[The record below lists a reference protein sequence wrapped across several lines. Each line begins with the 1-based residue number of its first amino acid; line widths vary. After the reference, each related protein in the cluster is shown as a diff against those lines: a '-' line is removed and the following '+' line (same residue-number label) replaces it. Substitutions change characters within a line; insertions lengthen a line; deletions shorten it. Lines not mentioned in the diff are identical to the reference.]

1 MIFNVDSISGK
12 QFFEKTFAMEHGP
25 FYTQYC
31 HPWARSS
38 YLYNADSIA
47 SYVTNTPLQQIVA
60 LTYFITQQQRHLLA
74 LDVFDDPT
82 INVIYR
88 RAHSIFSK
96 HGAVETDQRATWM
109 QFCQAIA
116 LQFNKIAKVTKDD
129 SPSSKKRAIKYAED
143 GVIFSNKM
151 LRLCDNDDP
160 GSSEVTPIEL
170 EADAKSHD
178 LLFVEEFRELNPGRF
193 SWQQCYD
200 NGKEKD
206 QSLFT
211 RYKSHITL
219 RQAFYDNTL

>member
-160 GSSEVTPIEL
+160 GSSEVTPLNWRQMLRVMICC
-170 EADAKSHD
+170 
-178 LLFVEEFRELNPGRF
+178 LLKNFEN
-193 SWQQCYD
+193 
-200 NGKEKD
+200 
-206 QSLFT
+206 
-211 RYKSHITL
+211 
-219 RQAFYDNTL
+219 